1 LGENVSSDDTT
12 ASTQSESLWR
22 DFTST
27 MQKNLVDPA
36 RWSFTKANSV
46 KPAVLR
52 VLTYPLAALLT
63 VAAWAFG
70 LTVLLLILGL
80 VALFTWISAGY
91 TGKVIS
97 DAERQAARHKVQVAK
112 AERLSRKS
120 RSR

>member
-1 LGENVSSDDTT
+1 VSEDKMSV
-12 ASTQSESLWR
+12 WR

-27 MQKNLVDPA
+27 MRKNLVDPA
-36 RWSFTKANSV
+36 RWSLKKANSV

-52 VLTYPLAALLT
+52 VLTYPLAALFT

-80 VALFTWISAGY
+80 IALYTWISAGY
-91 TGKVIS
+91 TGKVMS
-97 DAERQAARHKVQVAK
+97 DAERQAARDKVQAAK